1 LFARTAAV
9 LDTVWHYRDAL
20 GWSEWPRGAVPA
32 QEDHPR
38 PTATRARAR
47 PRRPR
52 RRPARGEGGHMN
64 TSKCDMQD
72 EAEIYLANLAEAE
85 KKPFFRLPLTEAP
98 A

>member
-1 LFARTAAV
+1 VGRRAAQYSIYLFARTAAV
-9 LDTVWHYRDAL
+9 LETVWHYRDAL

-52 RRPARGEGGHMN
+52 RRPARGEGGAKSHEHKYM
-64 TSKCDMQD
+64 
-72 EAEIYLANLAEAE
+72 
-85 KKPFFRLPLTEAP
+85 
-98 A
+98 